1 MAWKKLFSKGAG
13 NHGTL
18 AFFRNKLGRTAVS
31 KEPKKSV
38 DATIE
43 FLDTVTKGHWLAC
56 ACEILKIDTL
66 DDPVALPPHIVKGRP
81 RQKLAYIHNIA
92 RKVVDR
98 LTIVESAFQFDDAD
112 VDVVADATGAATN
125 KKKEED
131 RKFNYTRVLCHYG
144 SLVTEF
150 RDAWA
155 EGDGER
161 VVRCW
166 RMFMLHFKEA
176 GHTKYAL
183 EALRLQFQRQVLSPS
198 LSHQITW
205 HRFVNTRGGLGNNIP
220 CDLYNE
226 HVNKMVKS
234 IIQNMGSNLT
244 ETSLQ
249 RAVRCISPLHTICKN
264 FDAATNIP
272 VVTSDHKTKSEA
284 MDIGKVVSVVLQHD
298 LLKKQKDPR
307 KHQFF
312 PKISLNP
319 LQQLER
325 KNVKTWIEK
334 KKKEYGMCKGKYRQ
348 READLC
354 DESDL
359 SDLSETDGELQED
372 D

>member
-1 MAWKKLFSKGAG
+1 MQVAWKKLFCKGAG

-18 AFFRNKLGRTAVS
+18 TFFRNKLGRTSVS

-43 FLDTVTKGHWLAC
+43 FLDTVTKGHWLAY
-56 ACEILKIDTL
+56 ACEILKIGNL
-66 DDPVALPPHIVKGRP
+66 DDPVTLPSHVMKGRP
-81 RQKLAYIHNIA
+81 CEKLAYVHSIA
-92 RKVVDR
+92 RKVVER
-98 LTIVESAFQFDDAD
+98 LSLVESAFTNE
-112 VDVVADATGAATN
+112 VASYQRPSEASDTTTTA
-125 KKKEED
+125 ED

-144 SLVTEF
+144 ALVTEF

-166 RMFMLHFKEA
+166 RMCMLHFKEA

-220 CDLYNE
+220 CDLYNQ
-226 HVNKMVKS
+226 HVNKLVKN

-249 RAVRCISPLHTICKN
+249 RAVRCISQLHAICKS
-264 FDAATNIP
+264 FDAATNVP
-272 VVTSDHKTKSEA
+272 AVTSAHSSKSDSV
-284 MDIGKVVSVVLQHD
+284 DIRKVVSVVLQHD
-298 LLKKQKDPR
+298 LLNKQETPR
-307 KHQFF
+307 KHYFF
-312 PKISLNP
+312 PAMSHNP
-319 LQQLER
+319 LEKLDRQ
-325 KNVKTWIEK
+325 KVKTWIQNK
-334 KKKEYGMCKGKYRQ
+334 KTEYGMCKGKYRQ
-348 READLC
+348 READLYV
-354 DESDL
+354 DESD
-359 SDLSETDGELQED
+359 SSESICIDEYEY
-372 D
+372 